1 MGTNRVETPRS
12 AELTFSHINNRLPS
26 QLLIR
31 CFVFCKSKRE
41 WITTAKTKQTR
52 GSKNSKNNGDKKGNK
67 GETTPAQGVEK
78 SNTRQTTNVVGCF
91 ICNGPYRAKDCP
103 KKERLNALVAEEE
116 SEGSELEVTPRM
128 NPLQLLN
135 AIQAQPN
142 HKGLIYIEVEL
153 SDQKV
158 VALVDSGATHNFVA
172 TRAVTRLG
180 LKLCKDGSKLKVV
193 NNDA

>member
-1 MGTNRVETPRS
+1 MPWW
-12 AELTFSHINNRLPS
+12 
-26 QLLIR
+26 Q
-31 CFVFCKSKRE
+31 K
-41 WITTAKTKQTR
+41 
-52 GSKNSKNNGDKKGNK
+52 
-67 GETTPAQGVEK
+67 
-78 SNTRQTTNVVGCF
+78 
-91 ICNGPYRAKDCP
+91 
-103 KKERLNALVAEEE
+103 
-116 SEGSELEVTPRM
+116 SEGSESEVTPRM

-142 HKGLIYIEVEL
+142 HKGLIHIEVEL

-172 TRAVTRLG
+172 TRAITRLG